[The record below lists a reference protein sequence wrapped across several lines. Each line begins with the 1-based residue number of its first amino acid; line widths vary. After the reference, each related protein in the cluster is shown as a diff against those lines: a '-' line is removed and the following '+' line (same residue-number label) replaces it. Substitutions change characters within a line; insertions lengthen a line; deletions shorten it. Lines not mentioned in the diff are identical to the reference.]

1 MGDCCN
7 AGKAEKTAAAAVA
20 MSVWHIVS
28 KVRVEAFCWG
38 AGTALGELPPY
49 FMARAHR
56 LSGQDPDDDEED
68 EFLELQEKKRA
79 DPAEL
84 NIFDRAKL
92 GVEKLVERVGFFGI
106 LVSESFT

>member
-1 MGDCCN
+1 
-7 AGKAEKTAAAAVA
+7 
-20 MSVWHIVS
+20 MSVWQIVS

>member
-1 MGDCCN
+1 
-7 AGKAEKTAAAAVA
+7 
-20 MSVWHIVS
+20 MSVWQIVS

-68 EFLELQEKKRA
+68 EFLELQVRNSE
-79 DPAEL
+79 DTFD
-84 NIFDRAKL
+84 NIISL
-92 GVEKLVERVGFFGI
+92 L
-106 LVSESFT
+106 SE